1 MTKRIIPAISNRNAS
16 QGQNLFFSFREGH
29 KHSTLKRNCIK
40 MKVKTNAESCS
51 NFLSFVPKLR
61 CSQKKSPKISFYVSI
76 SVPNVFE
83 QSRRTFLGNLHY
95 SLKTRNRRWVEGW
108 TSPSYSI
115 VSVRKAYCG
124 AFSFSAVLTS
134 SSKFQLYF

>member
-29 KHSTLKRNCIK
+29 KHNTLKRNCIK

-61 CSQKKSPKISFYVSI
+61 CSLKKNLLLESPLMYQFPSQMSLSNLAELFLVTFIIARKVEI
-76 SVPNVFE
+76 
-83 QSRRTFLGNLHY
+83 RTLQL
-95 SLKTRNRRWVEGW
+95 VV
-108 TSPSYSI
+108 SPS
-115 VSVRKAYCG
+115 
-124 AFSFSAVLTS
+124 
-134 SSKFQLYF
+134 